1 MILPE
6 PIEKFPIIVLASP
19 RTGSNPF
26 THDLNVL
33 YRKCK
38 AFYEPEWSKEHW
50 AEFLEFSRNNNNY
63 IVKLMASSIPLYPK
77 YVIDKLVNRTAYV
90 FRLKRRNIIDQIAS
104 HYVARMRDVWCY
116 QPTNKDSWTEF
127 LTNPQDI
134 VIDLEQIDKSIK
146 MVKYDVELVNRYQSD
161 QTLFY
166 EDMDSLSSPDIKTP
180 RPTNYQDV
188 LNAVVER
195 YK

>member
-38 AFYEPEWSKEHW
+38 AFYEPEWSKDHW
-50 AEFLEFSRNNNNY
+50 DEFLEFSKNNNNY
-63 IVKLMASSIPLYPK
+63 IIKLMASSIPLYPK
-77 YVIDKLVNRTAYV
+77 YVVDKLVDGTAYV

-104 HYVARMRDVWCY
+104 HYVARMRGIWCY
-116 QPTNKDSWTEF
+116 QPTNKEAWEDLLRTP
-127 LTNPQDI
+127 TDI
-134 VIDLEQIDKSIK
+134 SIDLKEIDQSIK
-146 MVKYDVELVNRYQSD
+146 MVKYDIELVDDYDSD
-161 QTLFY
+161 QTIFY
-166 EDMDSLSSPDIKTP
+166 EDMTSLSSADIKTP
-180 RPTNYQDV
+180 LPTNYQDV
-188 LNAVVER
+188 INAVSER
-195 YK
+195 YQ